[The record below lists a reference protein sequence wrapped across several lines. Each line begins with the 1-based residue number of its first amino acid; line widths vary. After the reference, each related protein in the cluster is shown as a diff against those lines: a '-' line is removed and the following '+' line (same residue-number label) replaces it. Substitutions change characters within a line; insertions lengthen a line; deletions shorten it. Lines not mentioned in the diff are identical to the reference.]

1 MKKQDMRR
9 WKEKMETK
17 NTLLSK
23 FIEIQ
28 NLQHKLDNLKKENR
42 KIMQEIKS
50 LQQTIPSKIRL
61 LDLK

>member
-1 MKKQDMRR
+1 
-9 WKEKMETK
+9 METK

-28 NLQHKLDNLKKENR
+28 NLQNKLDTLKKENR
-42 KIMQEIKS
+42 RIMSEIRS
-50 LQQTIPSKIRL
+50 LQQIIPTKIRL